1 MGFVIRWIAAFVLL
15 TATFNPTN
23 INYVAWARANWAE
36 QTPVIVLAGLVLAV
50 AYVVFILAVLRG
62 IGAFGVLLILAVL
75 AALVWVLVDFGWIN
89 LSDPGAM
96 TWIVIVALSVVL
108 AMGMY
113 WGILWRRI
121 SGQIEV
127 DDEGDA

>member
-1 MGFVIRWIAAFVLL
+1 MCFLVRWLAAFVLL
-15 TATFNPTN
+15 TVTFNPTATSF
-23 INYVAWARANWAE
+23 VHWARDNWAD
-36 QTPVIVLAGLVLAV
+36 QTPIIVLVGLLLAV

-62 IGAFGVLLILAVL
+62 IGAFGVLLILAVV
-75 AALVWVLVDFGWIN
+75 AALVWVLVDFGWLN
-89 LSDPGAM
+89 LDNPGVM
-96 TWIVIVALSVVL
+96 TWVAILALSVVL